1 MEVAYRMIRF
11 DGGEGE
17 IAWAATV
24 SGVLLKVCDGAQ
36 RGAPTLAVVSVKLL
50 RVVDLPLDGL
60 PTRAMRGS
68 RGMSLIL
75 G

>member
-1 MEVAYRMIRF
+1 M
-11 DGGEGE
+11 
-17 IAWAATV
+17 
-24 SGVLLKVCDGAQ
+24 LLKVCGGAQ